1 MPTVTDARDFAG
13 NGAVFGRRGRMIA
26 VGIAVAIAVAG
37 LAWAKWVPYTGKIVS
52 LGAGSPW
59 PGGDILRTG
68 GVQPGDAPSWS
79 AAWSFTRAYGV
90 SIWHA
95 LLVALLVSAAV
106 QTLLPPSWLPNLLN
120 RRGRVRDAVAGGLA
134 GTPSMMCTCCTA
146 PVATTLRR
154 NGASTS
160 ASVAYW
166 LGNPLL
172 NPAVL
177 VFLAILAPWQWTVT
191 RLLVGAVVVIAG
203 AALVARFAEWRTD
216 AQAVAAVP
224 TAPCEYA
231 PTLGR
236 FLRAVGWLILT
247 LVPEYLIVVMLLGA
261 FRGWLLPLLDGGHT
275 GPLVAVVAAVIG
287 TLVVI
292 PTAGEIPILLALAS
306 IGLAAGPIGALL
318 LTLPAVSLPGA
329 AMVIRTFGARATIA
343 TACVAAA
350 GGLLAATILSIL

>member
-1 MPTVTDARDFAG
+1 MAIV
-13 NGAVFGRRGRMIA
+13 
-26 VGIAVAIAVAG
+26 IAVAG
-37 LAWAKWVPYTGKIVS
+37 LAWAKWVPYVGKAVS
-52 LGAGSPW
+52 LGGGSPW
-59 PGGDILRTG
+59 PGDDILRTG
-68 GVQPGDAPSWS
+68 GVRPGDAPSWS
-79 AAWSFTRAYGV
+79 AAWSFTREYGLA
-90 SIWHA
+90 IWRA

-106 QTLLPPSWLPNLLN
+106 QTLLPPSWLPRLLN
-120 RRGRVRDAVAGGLA
+120 RRGRLRDAVAGGLA

-154 NGASTS
+154 NGASTA

-191 RLLVGAVVVIAG
+191 RLVVGAVVVVAG
-203 AALVARFAEWRTD
+203 AALVARIADRR
-216 AQAVAAVP
+216 AAAADPAAAAP
-224 TAPCEYA
+224 TRSCEHK

-236 FLRAVGWLILT
+236 FLRAVGRLVIT

-306 IGLAAGPIGALL
+306 VGLAAGPIGALL
-318 LTLPAVSLPGA
+318 ITLPAVSLPGA
-329 AMVIRTFGARATIA
+329 AMVVRSFGTRVTVA
-343 TACVAAA
+343 TAGAAA
-350 GGLLAATILSIL
+350 GGGILAAIVLTIL